1 MNRWLIVALVGWA
14 FLAGCTS
21 DQGGD
26 MRLSALGARRLVLER
41 PVREGVFAELDS
53 EHGFWFSDIELDG
66 LASAA
71 DPIESAVVVHAQL
84 VWKPEPGRTP
94 LSATAT
100 NTVIRVMVVSKGEV
114 GIYGGAGFARPLG
127 TLDDDVLEIDLKGG
141 TLTLLHST
149 KGFHDLLSPA
159 ELTGVLKARR
169 STEAVQSWRRASSQF
184 ATNAMG
190 KSMWV
195 SSDGLPGL
203 MMTEAAALAF
213 SPR

>member
-1 MNRWLIVALVGWA
+1 MNRWLITALLCGA
-14 FLAGCTS
+14 MLPACMTA
-21 DQGGD
+21 QGGD
-26 MRLSALGARRLVLER
+26 IRLSALGARRLVLER
-41 PVREGVFAELDS
+41 PVREGVFADLES
-53 EHGFWFSDIELDG
+53 EHGFWFSDLSLDG
-66 LASAA
+66 LSSAA
-71 DPIESAVVVHAQL
+71 AAIESAVVVHAQM

-100 NTVIRVMVVSKGEV
+100 NTVLRVMVISKGEV

-127 TLDDDVLEIDLKGG
+127 ELADDVLEIDLKGG
-141 TLTLLHST
+141 TLTLLHAT

-169 STEAVQSWRRASSQF
+169 STDDVQRWRRASSQF

-195 SSDGLPGL
+195 SDDESPARRA
-203 MMTEAAALAF
+203 TEGTALALIQ
-213 SPR
+213 R

>member
-1 MNRWLIVALVGWA
+1 VNRWLIVALVGWA

-53 EHGFWFSDIELDG
+53 EHGFWFSDIALEG
-66 LASAA
+66 LSTGST
-71 DPIESAVVVHAQL
+71 PIESAVVVHAQM

-100 NTVIRVMVVSKGEV
+100 NTVLRVMVISKGEV
-114 GIYGGAGFARPLG
+114 GIYGGAGFARPTGNLE
-127 TLDDDVLEIDLKGG
+127 DDVLEMDLKGG
-141 TLTLLHST
+141 TLTLLHAT

-169 STEAVQSWRRASSQF
+169 STDDVQRWRRASSQF
-184 ATNAMG
+184 ATNALG

-195 SSDGLPGL
+195 SSDGAPATEP
-203 MMTEAAALAF
+203 TEAAALAF
-213 SPR
+213 NLR

>member
-1 MNRWLIVALVGWA
+1 MNQWLILALA
-14 FLAGCTS
+14 CCALLPACTS
-21 DQGGD
+21 EQGGE

-41 PVREGVFAELDS
+41 PLREGVYADLDS

-66 LASAA
+66 FASAA
-71 DPIESAVVVHAQL
+71 APIESAVVVHAQL

-114 GIYGGAGFARPLG
+114 GIYGGAGFARPTGNLE
-127 TLDDDVLEIDLKGG
+127 DDVLEMDLKGG
-141 TLTLLHST
+141 TLTLLHAT

-169 STEAVQSWRRASSQF
+169 STDDVQRWRRASSQF
-184 ATNAMG
+184 ATNALG

-195 SSDGLPGL
+195 SSDGAPATEP
-203 MMTEAAALAF
+203 TEAAALAF
-213 SPR
+213 NLR

>member
-1 MNRWLIVALVGWA
+1 MNRWLILALA
-14 FLAGCTS
+14 CSALIPACTS
-21 DQGGD
+21 AQGGD

-41 PVREGVFAELDS
+41 PVREGVFADLES
-53 EHGFWFSDIELDG
+53 EYGFWFSDIALDG
-66 LASAA
+66 LSSTAA
-71 DPIESAVVVHAQL
+71 PIESAVVVHAQM

-100 NTVIRVMVVSKGEV
+100 NTVLRVMVVSKGEV

-127 TLDDDVLEIDLKGG
+127 ELADDVLEIDLKGG
-141 TLTLLHST
+141 TLTLLHAT

-159 ELTGVLKARR
+159 DLTGVLKARR
-169 STEAVQSWRRASSQF
+169 STEDVQRWRRAASQF

-195 SSDGLPGL
+195 SDDELPTL
-203 MMTEAAALAF
+203 RPTEATAVAF
-213 SPR
+213 SQR

>member
-1 MNRWLIVALVGWA
+1 MNRWLTLALVCCA
-14 FLAGCTS
+14 ILPACTS
-21 DQGGD
+21 EQGGE

-41 PVREGVFAELDS
+41 PLREGVYADLDS

-66 LASAA
+66 FASAA
-71 DPIESAVVVHAQL
+71 APIESAVVVHAQL

-127 TLDDDVLEIDLKGG
+127 TLDDEVIEIDLKGG

-159 ELTGVLKARR
+159 ELTGILTARR
-169 STEAVQSWRRASSQF
+169 STEAVQNWRRASSQF

-195 SSDGLPGL
+195 SSDGLPAL